1 MLASKVSAVLDILG
15 GLLLFYP
22 SKLESKTDV
31 SQEIKF
37 KTLDLSF
44 VVSFLSC
51 YWFILNSV

>member
-22 SKLESKTDV
+22 SKLESKTNL

-44 VVSFLSC
+44 VVSCLSC